1 MVTNDDGLVEKG
13 AECLGNLAEMGG
25 ATTAQANDETLTQAI
40 KWLRDDSSSK
50 STKIEKYSAVLIFKE
65 YSRKLPVIT
74 FNKLFD
80 GNYYQL
86 IFMACRDHRE
96 NVRMTAAECIN
107 HCIKQL
113 TDRSQRKGHE
123 NQTRLIYDEV
133 EKALKS
139 DGDVNF

>member
-113 TDRSQRKGHE
+113 TDRSQRKGH
-123 NQTRLIYDEV
+123 
-133 EKALKS
+133 
-139 DGDVNF
+139 